1 MSGIRILAFDTAT
14 AATTVALWDGAG
26 EPVTARDDPPA
37 GARPRHTTMLLA
49 LIERVLGEAAV
60 GWDEIDRIAV
70 GVGPGTFT
78 GLRIGIATAQAL
90 GHSRGIELC
99 GVSTLRSLA
108 LRACESDGG
117 ASEAYF
123 AVIDARRREVFAAG
137 WRAQALLDPT
147 APALLEPVAT
157 APDALLERAPGL
169 AAGALAVGDGAVAFR
184 GALEHHGVSIPADGS
199 GLHRVDAIGHC
210 RLAAGWPAGHV
221 RPAYLRA
228 SDAELNLRAAQQR

>member
-1 MSGIRILAFDTAT
+1 MSPIRVLAFDTAT
-14 AATTVALWDGAG
+14 AATTVALWDGLG
-26 EPVTARDDPPA
+26 EPVAARDDPPA
-37 GARPRHTTMLLA
+37 GARPRHTTMLLT
-49 LIERVLGEAAV
+49 LIERVLDEAAV

-90 GHSRGIELC
+90 GRSRGIELC
-99 GVSTLRSLA
+99 GVSTLQSLA
-108 LRACESDGG
+108 LRAFEGDGG

-137 WRAQALLDPT
+137 WSPQALRDQT
-147 APALLEPVAT
+147 ATALLEPLAT
-157 APDALLERAPGL
+157 APDALVQRAPGL
-169 AAGALAVGDGAVAFR
+169 AAGALAVGDGSVAFR
-184 GALEHHGVSIPADGS
+184 GALERSGVSIPADDS

-210 RLAAGWPAGHV
+210 RLAAHSPTGDV

-228 SDAELNLRAAQQR
+228 PDAELSLRAAQQR